1 MPECVDISPRV
12 AVPRGGE
19 KPFVPMGC
27 LSNDSMLITDIESR
41 AGNSGAKFQNGDTL
55 FARITPCLENGKTG
69 FVQFLP
75 DAQAVG
81 FGSTEFI
88 VLRSRTLTSEFV
100 YLLARSDEFRGVAI
114 KSMSG
119 ATGRQ
124 RVQERCF
131 DDFQIAQSS
140 YVLRALLPAVILSSL
155 EPDLKLL
162 ARQDVLGELDIKRAE
177 VVQKWQARAKNNP
190 DLSYEVRP
198 EGDALPKVR
207 VSRETDYRVGEIV
220 PWVAV
225 EKYLFGQVVDM
236 GGAQKANVHLK
247 LDRGGK
253 TLLVGA
259 SQGYLRE
266 QVENR
271 LYHKALLYVRAEQHF
286 RTGDLRNIQ
295 LISFVDYEP
304 AYNEEALDRFTAKG
318 AEAWADVPD
327 AAQWVREVRGG

>member
-1 MPECVDISPRV
+1 MSETASIEFVLHGKVEGLEISPRTIGLSQFNEFNQQV
-12 AVPRGGE
+12 EVFIGGSQKLKLDQVHVE
-19 KPFVPMGC
+19 
-27 LSNDSMLITDIESR
+27 
-41 AGNSGAKFQNGDTL
+41 
-55 FARITPCLENGKTG
+55 
-69 FVQFLP
+69 
-75 DAQAVG
+75 
-81 FGSTEFI
+81 
-88 VLRSRTLTSEFV
+88 
-100 YLLARSDEFRGVAI
+100 
-114 KSMSG
+114 
-119 ATGRQ
+119 
-124 RVQERCF
+124 
-131 DDFQIAQSS
+131 IAQSS
-140 YVLRALLPAVILSSL
+140 YVLRALLPAIIVSSL
-155 EPDLKLL
+155 EPDLKLM

-177 VVQKWQARAKNNP
+177 VVQQWQARAKSNP

-198 EGDALPKVR
+198 KGEGLPKVR

-247 LDRGGK
+247 LVRGGR

-271 LYHKALLYVRAEQHF
+271 LYHMALLHVRAEQHF

-295 LISFVDYEP
+295 LIAFVDYQP

-327 AAQWVREVRGG
+327 AAQWVRQVRGG